1 MTPPKQVMATDKHSA
16 YDTAATMQ
24 RTGNHFRTGG
34 RRESKP
40 HHRPNIR
47 DGSDGL
53 VESLLAECRPG
64 WALPGR
70 FHSDEIIY
78 HADLDRVWRTGWL
91 FAGHTC
97 EIPKPGD
104 YITLQVDADPLIVIR
119 GPGGSVHALHNV
131 CRHRGATLCHEA
143 AGHVAR
149 LVCPYH
155 QWAYG
160 LNGDLL
166 SCRGM
171 HDLDK
176 SQLGL
181 KQVQVREAGGL
192 IYLSL
197 AADPPRFEPAHEL
210 LAPLTRPQGF
220 DRAKVAKAVDYLV
233 KANWK
238 LVWENNRECY
248 HCNLN
253 HPQYIKANFDHY
265 NADDTTPR
273 VKREIN
279 GVVAR
284 SEKKWKAAG
293 LAPTHTRTGMTQFP
307 DVENNIWFS
316 ANRTPLVDGYLS
328 ETMDGKLVA
337 PLMGDYQDADV
348 GTLRIRTLPNFWNH
362 SSCDH
367 AVSTRLLPAGP
378 QLTAIRVWWLVD
390 AKAEEGRDYQL
401 EKLMPFWQLT
411 SEQDWEI
418 CERQQRGVNSSAFT
432 PGPYSTYKEYNVDGF
447 VRWYLSQLKI
457 KS

>member
-1 MTPPKQVMATDKHSA
+1 
-16 YDTAATMQ
+16 MQ
-24 RTGNHFRTGG
+24 RTGNQLRGGG
-34 RRESKP
+34 RRES
-40 HHRPNIR
+40 RPR
-47 DGSDGL
+47 PRRKVGGAVAGL

-64 WALPGR
+64 WALPGS
-70 FHSDEIIY
+70 FHSDETVY
-78 HADLDRVWRTGWL
+78 RADLDRVWRTGWL

-104 YITLQVDADPLIVIR
+104 YFTLQVDADPLIVIR
-119 GPGGSVHALHNV
+119 GSDGSVHALNNV
-131 CRHRGATLCHEA
+131 CRHRGSPICHEA

-155 QWAYG
+155 QWTYG

-171 HDLDK
+171 HELDK
-176 SQLGL
+176 SQFGL
-181 KQVQVREAGGL
+181 KQVHVREAGGL

-197 AADPPRFEPAHEL
+197 AAEPPSFEPAHEL
-210 LAPLTRPQGF
+210 LAPLAKPQGF
-220 DRAKVAKAVDYLV
+220 DRAKVAQATDYLV

-273 VKREIN
+273 IQREIS

-284 SEKKWKAAG
+284 SDKKWAAAG
-293 LAPTHTRTGMTQFP
+293 LAPTHTQTGMTTFP
-307 DVENNIWFS
+307 NAEKNIWFS

-328 ETMDGKLVA
+328 ETMDGKRVA

-367 AVSTRLLPAGP
+367 AVSTRLLPLGP

-390 AKAEEGRDYQL
+390 AQAVAGRDYQL

-447 VRWYLSQLKI
+447 VRWYLEMLKG
-457 KS
+457 KGL